1 MNILTSN
8 KGWIVYAEFTQ
19 GTTPTE
25 KATRLGWR
33 FLQDGHV
40 VKGRTTGMAEEY
52 NCDFDIVVR
61 DDGFEFSTRARWCAA
76 GTVTVMTPLTY
87 DATDKTYPFKNLS
100 TPLKW
105 WLAPKP

>member
-1 MNILTSN
+1 MPSSRKARPRQKRPRDWDGVSIKMGMWSKAERQKWRKNIV
-8 KGWIVYAEFTQ
+8 I
-19 GTTPTE
+19 
-25 KATRLGWR
+25 
-33 FLQDGHV
+33 
-40 VKGRTTGMAEEY
+40 
-52 NCDFDIVVR
+52 R

-87 DATDKTYPFKNLS
+87 DATDETFTFKNLS